1 MASCNQNAGWPNQ
14 EQQPSEIKIDV
25 SKLVENVQAQN
36 INGDGAGGSQYG
48 SGGVGDPFGTQ
59 NRQCDPP
66 GEHQRKGDLVFG
78 SPEKKTLKELAISA
92 APENE
97 CLKKGVKEVVKSI
110 RGGNKG

>member
-1 MASCNQNAGWPNQ
+1 MEGDFHVVHGWPNQ

-66 GEHQRKGDLVFG
+66 GEHQRKGTLYLV
-78 SPEKKTLKELAISA
+78 PLRRKH
-92 APENE
+92 
-97 CLKKGVKEVVKSI
+97 
-110 RGGNKG
+110 